1 MMKNAYIAWKR
12 LPIFRRIM
20 ASKNDMSTMVSK
32 VLVLRT
38 ITITTVKRGGGGD
51 YGRKQCLELNN
62 YFTGGYF
69 GIDQFC

>member
-38 ITITTVKRGGGGD
+38 ITITTVKRGGGGIM
-51 YGRKQCLELNN
+51 EENSV
-62 YFTGGYF
+62 
-69 GIDQFC
+69 